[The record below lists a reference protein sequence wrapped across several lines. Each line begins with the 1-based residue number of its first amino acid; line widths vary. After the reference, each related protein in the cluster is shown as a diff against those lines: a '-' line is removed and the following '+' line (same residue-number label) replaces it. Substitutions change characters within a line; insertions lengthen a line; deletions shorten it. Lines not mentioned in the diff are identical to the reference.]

1 MKLWWLL
8 FSADRFSNWCWLSFL
23 FSSCTWMTWYE
34 NHDLN
39 LHKCISYLLK
49 NIVKNSCRLIF
60 LIKLWSWF
68 MSVID
73 YVSVWFRWIYSR
85 VDFGT
90 VKSSVMFDSGTRNQ
104 NRNDDI
110 LIWLKIT
117 DMICLTFCSYKFILF
132 YVFVVILCNIHVCV
146 SGHLEVGFVGP

>member
-8 FSADRFSNWCWLSFL
+8 FSADGFSNWCWLSFL

-110 LIWLKIT
+110 HLIVRCMNSKDYNLIKNNWY
-117 DMICLTFCSYKFILF
+117 DLF
-132 YVFVVILCNIHVCV
+132 NFLLVQVYIILCLCGYIM
-146 SGHLEVGFVGP
+146 